1 MTEGSKKAV
10 CGEFNK
16 PLPLLSRQQMETELC
31 VCFVINEGA
40 CQ

>member
-1 MTEGSKKAV
+1 MTERSKKAV

-16 PLPLLSRQQMETELC
+16 PLPLLSQQQMETELC